1 MSARVNASQVVDEDI
16 DDLLEQALRGSEENR
31 RNSVVVRNRKKKD
44 EKTKMLE
51 EQEKL
56 SPWHGY
62 CDKGELILKS
72 GNVDKRRVSFCLL
85 SGLFAPPHP
94 TQTASCVD
102 GTTRAQQGCGKDQ
115 RCIWSHGLNDAFGR
129 TVFVGARRAKL

>member
-62 CDKGELILKS
+62 CEKGELILKS

-85 SGLFAPPHP
+85 AGLFAPPHP
-94 TQTASCVD
+94 TPPKRRLVSTGPHARSK
-102 GTTRAQQGCGKDQ
+102 GAAK
-115 RCIWSHGLNDAFGR
+115 INDAFGR